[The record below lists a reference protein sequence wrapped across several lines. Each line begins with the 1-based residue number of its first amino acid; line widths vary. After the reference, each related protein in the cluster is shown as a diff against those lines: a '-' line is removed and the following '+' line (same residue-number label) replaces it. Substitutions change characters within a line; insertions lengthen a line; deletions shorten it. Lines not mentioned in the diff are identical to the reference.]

1 MINIKDG
8 LLDIS
13 NRSKRICSEIKAIE
27 NEVDKKNNLLSGKK
41 LINNI
46 LRNTE
51 KNLIDLREMY
61 YVLNYTSSEES
72 MQRYFRE
79 SAEVI
84 GISIKQLQTDYICYM
99 LDLPFLLPNQRNKWG
114 AFKETI
120 GKSIYYAID
129 DFQKMNDI
137 KPIHNAAISFISYY
151 SAIHKRYIHDN
162 DNQEARDVLN
172 MLNDR
177 LIVDDDSL
185 ICDIH
190 YYSRLTKGQSRTV
203 IFVTEAENY
212 YDFYYDFMLDIN
224 IK

>member
-51 KNLIDLREMY
+51 KNLIDLREIY

-84 GISIKQLQTDYICYM
+84 GIHCLHHILNS
-99 LDLPFLLPNQRNKWG
+99 DL
-114 AFKETI
+114 
-120 GKSIYYAID
+120 
-129 DFQKMNDI
+129 
-137 KPIHNAAISFISYY
+137 
-151 SAIHKRYIHDN
+151 
-162 DNQEARDVLN
+162 
-172 MLNDR
+172 
-177 LIVDDDSL
+177 
-185 ICDIH
+185 
-190 YYSRLTKGQSRTV
+190 
-203 IFVTEAENY
+203 
-212 YDFYYDFMLDIN
+212 
-224 IK
+224 